1 LANLQAMT
9 SAPGRYQRIR
19 RRQKLAGVFRLVRL
33 PNLALLL
40 LSQVLVI
47 FRLLEPGWL
56 SSPESVR
63 KMAFLLLATLASAA
77 AGYVINDYYD
87 IKIDILN
94 KPGRVVVGRF
104 LSRRKALFAHL
115 ALVSTAIAFGTAA
128 SVRAGAVV
136 LFCCFW
142 LWLYSNKL
150 KRLPLTGNLSVA
162 ILAAVSLYLPAL
174 LVPARDGQLVLFCLF
189 AFWMTLIRE
198 IVKDMEDIRG
208 DERYGCRTLP
218 IVLGIPATRRILYGI
233 GPGFLLT
240 FLLAARSLP
249 LIWSFYS
256 LALSLALMLF
266 YLRLSQTD
274 TRKGFA
280 ALSRFCKWIM
290 LAGTV
295 SMLLN

>member
-1 LANLQAMT
+1 M
-9 SAPGRYQRIR
+9 SAPPGRYQRIR

-33 PNLALLL
+33 PNLALLF
-40 LSQVLVI
+40 LSQILVV
-47 FRLLEPGWL
+47 FRLLGPGWH
-56 SSPESVR
+56 SSPVLVQ
-63 KMAFLLLATLASAA
+63 KMAFLLLATLFSAA
-77 AGYVINDYYD
+77 AGYIINDYYD

-104 LSRRKALFAHL
+104 LSRRKAIIAHL
-115 ALVSTAIAFGTAA
+115 VLVSAALAAGTAA
-128 SVRAGAVV
+128 SARVGAVV

-162 ILAAVSLYLPAL
+162 VLAAVSLYLPAL
-174 LVPARDGQLVLFCLF
+174 LVPARDGHLVLFCLF

-198 IVKDMEDIRG
+198 IVKDMEDMRG

-218 IVLGIPATRRILYGI
+218 IVLGIPATRRVLYAI

-240 FLLAARSLP
+240 FLLAARTLP

-256 LALSLALMLF
+256 LALFLALLLF
-266 YLRLSQTD
+266 YRRLSLTD

-280 ALSRFCKWIM
+280 HLSLICKWIM
-290 LAGTV
+290 LAGTI